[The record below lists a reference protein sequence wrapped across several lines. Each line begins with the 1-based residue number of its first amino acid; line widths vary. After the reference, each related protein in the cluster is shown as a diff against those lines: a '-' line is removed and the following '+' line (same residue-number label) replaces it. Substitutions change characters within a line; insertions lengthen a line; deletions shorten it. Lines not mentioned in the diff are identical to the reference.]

1 MKRPTHTKP
10 ARPAKPTDHGRRR
23 RSAQAWFGDPRA
35 ERGGTPDLYLRAE
48 ARVGKMRKKASANS
62 KAEVEV
68 NTQRVLHELQV
79 HQVELEMQNAEL
91 QEARGRMES
100 LLEKYTD
107 LYDFAPVGYLSLD
120 EAGRILE
127 VNLTGASLLGL
138 GRAHLLNRYLPSFI
152 VEDSRVIFVAF
163 LKRVFSGA
171 GKQVC
176 EAPIMKANGTKFWA
190 DFHGT
195 SSASVQGPKKWCRV
209 VVSDITAL
217 KRAQEAQ
224 LRVEELALSNREL
237 RREIVRRQA
246 VEKSLKQSEQHQA
259 QLLAQS
265 QFMQEQLRHLSRQV
279 LHAQEEE
286 RKRISRE
293 LHDVI
298 AATLTG
304 INVRLA
310 MLAKEAGRNGNGF
323 DSRVARTQKLVIK
336 AVDVV
341 HDFARQLRPAVLDD
355 LGLVPA
361 LHAFMKTFTAQTGVR
376 SSLTAF
382 AKIEDLDPPR
392 RTALFRVAQE
402 ALTNVARHAKATRV
416 EVLIEK
422 IGDTISMRVMDNGK
436 SFKHSATAKIKASK
450 RLGLLGMRER
460 IEMIGG
466 TFSIDAK
473 PGEGTAVVAI
483 LPLAQPR
490 AGTTPRRNHPAPFRF
505 RSPSARF
512 KLS

>member
-1 MKRPTHTKP
+1 
-10 ARPAKPTDHGRRR
+10 
-23 RSAQAWFGDPRA
+23 
-35 ERGGTPDLYLRAE
+35 
-48 ARVGKMRKKASANS
+48 MRKKAPANS
-62 KAEVEV
+62 KVD
-68 NTQRVLHELQV
+68 TQRVLHELQV

-127 VNLTGASLLGL
+127 VNLTGALLLGL
-138 GRAHLLNRYLPSFI
+138 GRAHLLNRHLPSFI
-152 VEDSRVIFVAF
+152 VPESRVIFLAF

-176 EAPIMKANGTKFWA
+176 EAPIVKANGTKFWA

-195 SSASVQGPKKWCRV
+195 SSASVNGPKKWCRV
-209 VVSDITAL
+209 VVSDITVL

-224 LRVEELALSNREL
+224 LRVEELAISNREL

-246 VEKSLKQSEQHQA
+246 SEKSLKKSEQHQV

-265 QFMQEQLRHLSRQV
+265 QFMQEQLRRLSRQV

-298 AATLTG
+298 AQTLTG
-304 INVRLA
+304 INVRLST
-310 MLAKEAGRNGNGF
+310 LAKEAGRYGNGF
-323 DSRVARTQKLVIK
+323 DKRVANTQSLVLK
-336 AVDVV
+336 AVDTV
-341 HDFARQLRPAVLDD
+341 HNFARQLRPAVLDD

-361 LHAFMKTFTAQTGVR
+361 LHAVMKTFTAQTGVR
-376 SSLTAF
+376 CNLTAF
-382 AKIEDLDPPR
+382 AKVEELNPDQ

-402 ALTNVARHAKATRV
+402 ALTNIARHARASRV
-416 EVLIEK
+416 QVKIEM
-422 IGDTISMRVMDNGK
+422 IGETVSMRVMDDGK
-436 SFKHSATAKIKASK
+436 SFKNTADAKASK

-460 IEMIGG
+460 VEMIGG
-466 TFSIDAK
+466 TFAIDAI
-473 PGEGTAVVAI
+473 PGQGTAVVAI
-483 LPLAQPR
+483 IPLLQSRALPASSSRKQ
-490 AGTTPRRNHPAPFRF
+490 N
-505 RSPSARF
+505 
-512 KLS
+512 

>member
-1 MKRPTHTKP
+1 VKRPSHKKTP
-10 ARPAKPTDHGRRR
+10 RSDKPTDHGRRR
-23 RSAQAWFGDPRA
+23 QSSQAWFGDPRA
-35 ERGGTPDLYLRAE
+35 ERKATPSLYLRAE
-48 ARVGKMRKKASANS
+48 AKLGKMRKQAAAHS
-62 KAEVEV
+62 KAEAEV

-120 EAGRILE
+120 ETGRILE

-138 GRAHLLNRYLPSFI
+138 GRAHLLNRHLPSFI
-152 VEDSRVIFVAF
+152 VQESRVIFLNF
-163 LKRVFSGA
+163 LKRVFSGP

-176 EAPIMKANGTKFWA
+176 EAPLVKANGTKFWA

-195 SSASVQGPKKWCRV
+195 SSMSVKGPKKWCRV

-224 LRVEELALSNREL
+224 LRVEELAVSNRDL
-237 RREIVRRQA
+237 RREIVQRQV
-246 VEKSLKQSEQHQA
+246 VEKSLKQSQQTQS
-259 QLLAQS
+259 QLLARS
-265 QFMQEQLRHLSRQV
+265 EFMQEQLRHLSRQV
-279 LHAQEEE
+279 LVAQEDE

-298 AATLTG
+298 SQTLTG
-304 INVRLA
+304 INVRLST
-310 MLAKEAGRNGNGF
+310 LAKEAGHYGDGF
-323 DSRVARTQKLVIK
+323 DKRVASTQALVLK
-336 AVDVV
+336 AVDTV
-341 HDFARQLRPAVLDD
+341 HNFARQLRPAVLDD

-361 LHAFMKTFTAQTGVR
+361 LHAIMKTFTAQTGVHCN
-376 SSLTAF
+376 LLAF
-382 AKIEDLDPPR
+382 AKIEELNPDQ

-402 ALTNVARHAKATRV
+402 ALTNVARHAHASHV
-416 EVLIEK
+416 EVKIER
-422 IGDTISMRVMDNGK
+422 IGENVSMRIMDDGK
-436 SFKHSATAKIKASK
+436 SFKNTPDAKAKASK

-466 TFSIDAK
+466 AFAIDAL
-473 PGEGTAVVAI
+473 PGKGTTVVAVI
-483 LPLAQPR
+483 PLNQPR
-490 AGTTPRRNHPAPFRF
+490 ALPVSRSRR
-505 RSPSARF
+505 
-512 KLS
+512 

>member
-1 MKRPTHTKP
+1 VKRFSPKKP
-10 ARPAKPTDHGRRR
+10 AHPAKRTDHGRRR
-23 RSAQAWFGDPRA
+23 QSAQAWFRDPRA
-35 ERGGTPDLYLRAE
+35 ERYETTGLYNRAE
-48 ARVGKMRKKASANS
+48 ARLGKLRKAAAAHS
-62 KAEVEV
+62 KSEVEV
-68 NTQRVLHELQV
+68 NTQRVLHELEV

-91 QEARGRMES
+91 QEARNRMES

-138 GRAHLLNRYLPSFI
+138 GRAHLLNRHLPAFI
-152 VEDSRVIFVAF
+152 VQESRVIFLAF
-163 LKRVFSGA
+163 LKRVFSAG

-176 EAPIMKANGTKFWA
+176 EAPIERGNGTKFWA

-195 SSASVQGPKKWCRV
+195 SSASANGPKKWCRI

-224 LRVEELALSNREL
+224 MRVEELALSNREL
-237 RREIVRRQA
+237 RREIVQRQA
-246 VEKSLKQSEQHQA
+246 VEKSLKTSEQHQV

-279 LHAQEEE
+279 LHAQEDE
-286 RKRISRE
+286 RRRISRE

-298 AATLTG
+298 AQTLTG

-310 MLAKEAGRNGNGF
+310 VIAKEAGNYGKGF
-323 DSRVARTQKLVIK
+323 DNRVARAQKMVIK

-361 LHAFMKTFTAQTGVR
+361 LHAFMKNFTAETGVHCR
-376 SSLTAF
+376 LTTCAN
-382 AKIEDLDPPR
+382 IEDLQPNQ

-402 ALTNVARHAKATRV
+402 ALNNVGRHAHASHV
-416 EVLIEK
+416 EVKIERT
-422 IGDTISMRVMDNGK
+422 GENFSMRVMDDGQ
-436 SFKHSATAKIKASK
+436 SFRNTASARLKAGK

-466 TFSIDAK
+466 TFSVDAK
-473 PGEGTAVVAI
+473 PGEGTAVVAVI
-483 LPLAQPR
+483 PITQPR
-490 AGTTPRRNHPAPFRF
+490 TG
-505 RSPSARF
+505 SARALPRAQAL
-512 KLS
+512 KRKH